1 MEQKRYL
8 ASMKNK
14 LMQIVGPTCQ
24 MLAAYTVL
32 HLFKRSLLRMNIWT
46 VGEKKTEARDNGYH
60 FFNYVHKNH
69 PEVNIYYIIAK
80 GAPDEKELPADRV
93 VHFGTFRHKLYCL
106 AAINC
111 IGGQAHANKPYYN
124 IPAMKRVYDRLKRKS
139 QKLIWISHGVRKDKI
154 DAYSPKVTNYS
165 LFTVATQTE
174 YKYYKKEFE
183 IPENKIALTGLCRF
197 DNLHQFKTKR
207 QILVMPTFRSWLKPR
222 DTSVDE
228 VPKEMEEIFVKS
240 SFFSHYFELLTSQR
254 LQSMLATGDI
264 QLIFYLHYSFQPYRK
279 LFEGIKSPNI
289 VIAGRNDYDVQALLK
304 ESSLLVTDY
313 SSVFFDFCYMKKP
326 VIYYQFD
333 KEEYRRNHYKEG
345 YWSYERDGFG
355 PIVEDIDSVIADIE
369 RAVERNFEV
378 ALDYKGRMKDY
389 FQPYDANNCARL
401 YRAIRKLNEQQ

>member
-1 MEQKRYL
+1 
-8 ASMKNK
+8 MKNK
-14 LMQIVGPTCQ
+14 LMQIVGPTFQ

-80 GAPDEKELPADRV
+80 GAPDEKKLPADRV
-93 VHFGTFRHKLYCL
+93 VHFGTFMHKLYCL

-154 DAYSPKVTNYS
+154 DAFSPKVTNYS

-174 YKYYKKEFE
+174 YKYYTKEFE

-222 DTSVDE
+222 DTSLDE
-228 VPKEMEEIFVKS
+228 VTKEQAELFTS
-240 SFFSHYFELLTSQR
+240 SPFFHYYFELLTNKR
-254 LQSMLATGDI
+254 LHQLLEKDNI
-264 QLIFYLHYSFQPYRK
+264 QLIFYLHYSFQAYRR
-279 LFEGIKSPNI
+279 LFRGVNHPNI
-289 VIAGRNDYDVQALLK
+289 LIAGRNDYDVQALLK
-304 ESSLLVTDY
+304 ESLLLVTDY

-333 KEEYRRNHYKEG
+333 QDEYRSKHYKEG

-355 PIVEDIDSVIADIE
+355 PVLKECKDVVNEIEDVVKSSFVLSPEYKKKADE
-369 RAVERNFEV
+369 FFV
-378 ALDYKGRMKDY
+378 
-389 FQPYDANNCARL
+389 PYDNNNCKRL
-401 YRAIRKLNEQQ
+401 YEAIINLKN